1 MRLTQEHLL
10 PSGWPASVQVR
21 QTYRSHPANVAQS
34 PGAAAAAGLTDSSV
48 YGAFNLALHVE
59 DDPASVLANRATL
72 LDLIVADQ
80 ISWVNQVHGT
90 NIHELKKPIYS
101 SAVPDADAQLT
112 NLKGSAMAIMSADCL
127 PIVLTDKAG
136 SEVAVIHAGWRGLL
150 AGIIEKTAGSMSQPA
165 FGFIGA
171 AIQQANFEV
180 GGEVREAFTQADAG
194 YSGHFAAHGDKF
206 LGDLQGIAL
215 SNLRALGISA
225 THDPTCSFADPAC
238 YSYRRDGVTGRMAVL
253 AWIE

>member
-10 PSGWPASVQVR
+10 PTGWPASVQVR
-21 QTYRSHPANVAQS
+21 QTYRSHPANVTKS

-48 YGAFNLALHVE
+48 YGAFNLALHV
-59 DDPASVLANRATL
+59 DDDAASVLANRATL
-72 LDLIVADQ
+72 LDLIDADQ
-80 ISWVNQVHGT
+80 INWVNQVHGT
-90 NIHELKKPIYS
+90 SIHVLEPTINS
-101 SAVPDADAQLT
+101 REVPDADAQLT
-112 NLKGSAMAIMSADCL
+112 KLKAAALAIMSADCL
-127 PIVLTDKAG
+127 PIVLTNEAG

-215 SNLRALGISA
+215 SKLRALGISA
-225 THDPTCSFADPAC
+225 AHDPTCSFADPAC
-238 YSYRRDGVTGRMAVL
+238 YSYRRDGMTGRMAVL